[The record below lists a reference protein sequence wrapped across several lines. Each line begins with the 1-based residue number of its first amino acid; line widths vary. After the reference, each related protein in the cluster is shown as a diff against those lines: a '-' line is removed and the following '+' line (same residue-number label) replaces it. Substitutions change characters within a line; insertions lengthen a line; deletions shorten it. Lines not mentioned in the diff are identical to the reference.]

1 VRDEL
6 DMDPG
11 HQVPTGSNMEVFTS
25 SKNGDFSVEQGD
37 LTMKNGSLS
46 KKTWGL
52 GQIKIRI

>member
-1 VRDEL
+1 
-6 DMDPG
+6 MDPG